1 MRRRR
6 FRSIIRKPMA
16 NLTEQEIKEINK
28 LRGLFPSQIN
38 VTISRV
44 EDGTFLAC
52 VDTFEGARTEG
63 NNFSEL
69 IEMVNDIVKTY
80 LEIPER
86 FLPYMPNYIPSI
98 ELAQKL
104 NVFPVY
110 PVKENVILPIA
121 R

>member
-1 MRRRR
+1 
-6 FRSIIRKPMA
+6 MA
-16 NLTEQEIKEINK
+16 NLTEQEIKEVNR

-44 EDGTFLAC
+44 EDGTFLAR

-63 NNFSEL
+63 DNFSEL
-69 IEMVNDIVKTY
+69 IEMVNDVVKTY
-80 LEIPER
+80 LEVPEK
-86 FLPYMPNYIPSI
+86 FLPYMPNYVPSI

-104 NVFPVY
+104 NVFPVAL
-110 PVKENVILPIA
+110 VKENVILPIA